1 MQSNEYVNFFL
12 LSIIDPPCS
21 TGKLMIPK
29 QVLGPESL
37 LVTIAVDNRDSFCSD
52 TFLYLADVTSFKLI
66 VYDVRK
72 GRVWR
77 VGSDYFY
84 PFPMDGRFNI
94 NGVPFNLMDGILALA
109 LGEYTTCMTKDSVLS
124 FKIIRFFISK

>member
-1 MQSNEYVNFFL
+1 
-12 LSIIDPPCS
+12 
-21 TGKLMIPK
+21 MIPK

-52 TFLYLADVTSFKLI
+52 TFLYMADVTSFKLV
-66 VYDVRK
+66 VYDVRR

-84 PFPMDGRFNI
+84 PFPMDGRFVI

-109 LGEYTTCMTKDSVLS
+109 LGECTNSKDIHIEKLQFLSLLRSFWLPSLHNMT
-124 FKIIRFFISK
+124 